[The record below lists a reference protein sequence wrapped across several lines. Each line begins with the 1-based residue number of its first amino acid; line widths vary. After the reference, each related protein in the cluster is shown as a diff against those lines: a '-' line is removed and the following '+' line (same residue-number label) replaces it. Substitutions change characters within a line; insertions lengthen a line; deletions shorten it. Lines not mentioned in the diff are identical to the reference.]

1 MRFEAGLP
9 DESVNVSEGSVTRE
23 ALILVGGVAI
33 SVLLLTLTLA
43 LSIEAIVPWIPA
55 SVEVRIFSAVA
66 AHFGSEGGDTEGEG
80 IDPRGPSVQA
90 ILDRLAAQWPESPY
104 SSFRVHVTEDA
115 TPNAY
120 ALPGG
125 LLVVTSGLLD
135 RIETENELAFVLGH
149 ELGHFAGRDHLR
161 GLGRGLAISLAWTA
175 LGLGGDQ
182 IEHLASLASAFSTRH
197 FDRTQESDADRFGL
211 ELIVAEY
218 GHAAGTAA
226 VFERVLSDSEADSTS
241 LGPDRMDRLSATLS
255 THPLGPDRIAALE
268 AARATAGYP
277 AAGPQIPW
285 TSTDPTGKES
295 PEIDSPR

>member
-1 MRFEAGLP
+1 MRFEGGLP
-9 DESVNVSEGSVTRE
+9 DDSVNVSEGSVTRE
-23 ALILVGGVAI
+23 ALILVSGVAI
-33 SVLLLTLTLA
+33 SVLLLSLTLA
-43 LSIEAIVPWIPA
+43 LAIEAIVPWIPA
-55 SVEVRIFSAVA
+55 SLEVRLFSAVA
-66 AHFGSEGGDTEGEG
+66 AHFESERDEGDT
-80 IDPRGPSVQA
+80 IDPRGESVQA
-90 ILDRLAAQWPESPY
+90 ILDRLAAHWSKSPY
-104 SSFRVHVTEDA
+104 SSLRVHVSEEP

-161 GLGRGLAISLAWTA
+161 GLGRGLALSLAWTA

-182 IEHLASLASAFSTRH
+182 IEHLSSLASALSTRH

-226 VFERVLSDSEADSTS
+226 VFERVLRDQEDDSTAR
-241 LGPDRMDRLSATLS
+241 GPDRMDQLSATLS
-255 THPLGPDRIAALE
+255 THPLGPNRIAALE
-268 AARATAGYP
+268 AARAMADYP
-277 AAGPQIPW
+277 ATGIQIPW
-285 TSTDPTGKES
+285 TSNAPTGIERAES
-295 PEIDSPR
+295 ESDR